1 MAGWEFHVVDVQGAF
16 LNGEFEDGEQIYMTV
31 PDGFERY
38 YDPKKYVLLLRR
50 TLYGLIQAALAFW
63 RKLVLAFL
71 QMEFK
76 RSKADPCLFY
86 KWTDAGLVLWVVIV
100 DDCLGTGP
108 TEELKKAKAELMQIF
123 ACDDQGEMTEY
134 IGCKIDYN
142 KNDRYMKILQPVLI
156 QSFEDEFGV
165 SSGEPIAT
173 PAVPGTVL
181 TKGEIDTDPHQQF
194 LYRSGVGKL
203 IHAAKWSRVDC
214 LNAIRELSRHTA
226 SGNSTHITAMKRCM
240 AHMLQ
245 TKERGLLIKPKTT
258 WDGSK
263 NHVFT
268 IEGGSDSTYA
278 SCPDTRMSV
287 SGTAVFLEGA
297 PIECKSNMQKWV
309 TLSVTEA
316 EIVAAT
322 SCAQSMLFE
331 FRLLRSIGLDVKLPM
346 ELRVDNSGAKDFFNN
361 WSIGGRMRHVHV
373 RQLYL
378 RDLKEDGLVRVK
390 WIPTEENSVDVFTKN
405 LFGPLYEKHIK
416 TYVGTDQYMQYEGTD
431 WKLVAQKK
439 KRKAESG
446 HGSSRGSGH
455 GFDRGSARGE
465 GVGDELGATGTL
477 ARGTRRT
484 TPIQKSK
491 VKFSTETK

>member
-1 MAGWEFHVVDVQGAF
+1 
-16 LNGEFEDGEQIYMTV
+16 
-31 PDGFERY
+31 
-38 YDPKKYVLLLRR
+38 
-50 TLYGLIQAALAFW
+50 
-63 RKLVLAFL
+63 
-71 QMEFK
+71 
-76 RSKADPCLFY
+76 
-86 KWTDAGLVLWVVIV
+86 
-100 DDCLGTGP
+100 
-108 TEELKKAKAELMQIF
+108 
-123 ACDDQGEMTEY
+123 
-134 IGCKIDYN
+134 
-142 KNDRYMKILQPVLI
+142 
-156 QSFEDEFGV
+156 
-165 SSGEPIAT
+165 
-173 PAVPGTVL
+173 
-181 TKGEIDTDPHQQF
+181 
-194 LYRSGVGKL
+194 
-203 IHAAKWSRVDC
+203 
-214 LNAIRELSRHTA
+214 
-226 SGNSTHITAMKRCM
+226 
-240 AHMLQ
+240 
-245 TKERGLLIKPKTT
+245 
-258 WDGSK
+258 
-263 NHVFT
+263 
-268 IEGGSDSTYA
+268 
-278 SCPDTRMSV
+278 MSV

-331 FRLLRSIGLDVKLPM
+331 FRLLRSIGLEVKLPM

-361 WSIGGRMRHVHV
+361 WSVGGRMRHVHV

-405 LFGPLYEKHIK
+405 LFGPLYEKHIT
-416 TYVGTDQYMQYEGTD
+416 TYVGTDQYMQYEGAD

-455 GFDRGSARGE
+455 GSFDRGSARGE

-477 ARGTRRT
+477 ARGARRT

>member
-1 MAGWEFHVVDVQGAF
+1 
-16 LNGEFEDGEQIYMTV
+16 
-31 PDGFERY
+31 
-38 YDPKKYVLLLRR
+38 
-50 TLYGLIQAALAFW
+50 
-63 RKLVLAFL
+63 
-71 QMEFK
+71 
-76 RSKADPCLFY
+76 
-86 KWTDAGLVLWVVIV
+86 VLWVVIV

-108 TEELKKAKAELMQIF
+108 TDELKKAKAELMKIF

-181 TKGEIDTDPHQQF
+181 TKGEVDTNPHQQF

-245 TKERGLLIKPKTT
+245 TKERGLLIKPRAT
-258 WDGSK
+258 WNGSK

-361 WSIGGRMRHVHV
+361 WSVGGRMRHVHV

-416 TYVGTDQYMQYEGTD
+416 TYVGTDQYMQYEGSD
-431 WKLVAQKK
+431 WTLVAQKK
-439 KRKAESG
+439 KRKTKSS
-446 HGSSRGSGH
+446 HGNGP

-477 ARGTRRT
+477 ARGARRT
-484 TPIQKSK
+484 TPIVEKK
-491 VKFSTETK
+491 VKISTEMN